1 MTTDLGKS
9 IIEQLKNKSK
19 NTGISLQVYLQL
31 FCQEEF
37 LRRLSFSKYSNNFI
51 LKGGLFI
58 YTLTNFESR
67 VTIDIDFLLNKLS
80 NSIETIKNIME
91 EIIKIETGNN
101 YISFKI
107 NKIEIISP
115 QRKYNGI
122 SCQLIG
128 KIKNTKTPF
137 NVDFGFGDVIFPKP
151 KKLMINTQLKNFS
164 KPTIKVYSIE
174 STIAEK
180 LDAIIQRFE
189 LSSRM
194 KDYYDIYYLANKFD
208 FNANNLKQAV
218 IKTLKNRNSYY
229 DKNTIKQIIELVS
242 NKEVVSRWKN
252 FCKKLQ
258 IKNLQFDD
266 VIILITKF
274 FVPIWNDMIEEKEI
288 NKTWNASLNKWI

>member
-1 MTTDLGKS
+1 MTKDIGKS

-19 NTGISLQVYLQL
+19 KTGISLQVYLQL

-37 LRRLSFSKYSNNFI
+37 LRRLSVSKYSNNFI

-80 NSIETIKNIME
+80 NSTKTIKNIVE

-107 NKIEIISP
+107 NKVEIISP

-137 NVDFGFGDVIFPKP
+137 NIDFGFGDIIFPRA
-151 KKLMINTQLKNFS
+151 KKLIINTQLNNFV
-164 KPTIKVYSIE
+164 KPKIKVYSIE

-208 FNANNLKQAV
+208 FSAENLKQAI
-218 IKTLKNRNSYY
+218 IKTFKNRNSIY
-229 DKNTIKQIIELVS
+229 DINTINKIIELSS
-242 NKEVVSRWKN
+242 NKEVVSRWNN

-258 IKNLQFDD
+258 INNLKFND
-266 VIILITKF
+266 IIKLIEKF
-274 FVPIWNDMIEEKEI
+274 FVPIWNYIVKDKQT
-288 NKTWNASLNKWI
+288 NKIWNSSLNKWI